1 MESKRSYFDKDFISS
16 LEARPIRIL
25 SEYLQP
31 SKAFQ
36 ENNVTGTIVFFGS
49 ARGRKPAFLR
59 NARNHNAISGEEQAS
74 RGQNKHL
81 SDNYFEASKL
91 AYKLT
96 KWSKSLSETQ
106 QEYFVCSGG
115 GPGIM
120 EAANRGAYLARGKSV
135 GLNITLPFEQFVNPY
150 ISDELCFNFHYFFM
164 RKYWF
169 MYYAKAVVVFPGGF
183 GTCDELF
190 EMLTLVQTK
199 KIKKPLPIVLHNK
212 PFWQKLVNFDLLVEW
227 GVISKKDLNY
237 FYFSESVDES
247 YNYIVQ
253 CLKG

>member
-1 MESKRSYFDKDFISS
+1 METKRSYFDKDFISS

-25 SEYLQP
+25 SEYLHP
-31 SKAFQ
+31 AKAFQ
-36 ENNVTGTIVFFGS
+36 KNNVTNTIVFFGS
-49 ARGRKPAFLR
+49 ARGNKPSFLR
-59 NARNHNAISGEEQAS
+59 NSSTGNTPNNEKQTSHN
-74 RGQNKHL
+74 QNKHL
-81 SDNYFEASKL
+81 AENYFEATKL

-96 KWSKSLSETQ
+96 KWSKNLSDTQ
-106 QEYFVCSGG
+106 QKYFICSGG

-135 GLNITLPFEQFVNPY
+135 GLSITLPCEQFINPY

-190 EMLTLVQTK
+190 EMLTLIQTK
-199 KIKKPLPIVLHNK
+199 KIKKPLPIILHNK
-212 PFWQKLVNFDLLVEW
+212 SFWQKLINFDLLIEW
-227 GVISKKDLNY
+227 GTISKEDLDY
-237 FYFSESVDES
+237 FYFSENVDQS
-247 YNYIVQ
+247 YNQIIRS
-253 CLKG
+253 LT